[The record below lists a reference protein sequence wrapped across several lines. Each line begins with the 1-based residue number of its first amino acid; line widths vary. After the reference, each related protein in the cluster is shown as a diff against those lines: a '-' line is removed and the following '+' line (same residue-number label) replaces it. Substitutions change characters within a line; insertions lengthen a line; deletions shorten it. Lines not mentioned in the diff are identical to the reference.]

1 MVSAI
6 KIQFDAFPRGDNQVP
21 NAMVIF
27 EPEGRRV
34 AVPLGSTVLYAARE
48 AGIGIR
54 SECGGKGYCGKCKV
68 IIKNKR
74 AVSRVTKVEK
84 KHLSKSE
91 IKLGYRLACQT
102 MVFRNVLVI
111 VPKESRLENRKVMVA
126 GLERRVELKPTVRKL
141 HLKLPKPTLL
151 DQRPDLERVLDTLS
165 EQVKSDKWNID
176 YEVLKRLPDLLR
188 DANWEVTVLV
198 DGNRMIAI
206 ESGDTSNYLFGF
218 AVDIGTSKIVGH
230 LVDLTTGKTVAVGSI
245 ENPQII
251 CGEDVMSRIT
261 FAMVNNTNLERLQKL
276 VIDGINKVLYEVC
289 QKARVDPRRVY
300 EVVVVG
306 NTAMHHFFLGIQPK
320 YVALS
325 PYTPVVRKSISFNA
339 KKLNIKVNRKGIVT
353 VLPIIAGFVG
363 ADAVA
368 DVLATGIYESEEL
381 SLLIDIGTNTEI
393 FIGNKEDMLCC
404 SCASGPAFEGAHI
417 KHGMKAVTGAIEKV
431 NISSDLE
438 VQYETIGN
446 VKPSGLCGSAV
457 IDITAE
463 MLKNG
468 IIDSHG
474 RFNSNIET
482 KRIRINNNETE
493 FVIAWSNETATRKE
507 VTVTQEDIREIQLA
521 KAAIYTGCSILM
533 KRKGIKEKNI
543 NTVFIAGAFGSYIN
557 PVNAKIIGL
566 IPDVPTEKIRFV
578 GNTAVTGAK
587 MALLSEEMKKN
598 AELISKKVRYIEL
611 ANDPDFNKEFV
622 KALLLPHKNLN
633 RFPSIS
639 KFIKFL

>member
-1 MVSAI
+1 MYNV
-6 KIQFDAFPRGDNQVP
+6 
-21 NAMVIF
+21 MVIF
-27 EPEGRRV
+27 EPEGRKV

-54 SECGGKGYCGKCKV
+54 SECGGKGYCGKCRV
-68 IIKNKR
+68 IIKNKK
-74 AVSRVTKVEK
+74 AVSRMTRVEK

-91 IKLGYRLACQT
+91 INLGYRLACQT
-102 MVFRNVLVI
+102 RVFRNVLVI
-111 VPKESRLENRKVMVA
+111 VPKESRLETRKVLVT

-188 DANWEVTVLV
+188 DADWEVTVLV
-198 DGNRMIAI
+198 DGNRIIAI
-206 ESGDTSNYLFGF
+206 EPGDTSNYLFGF

-251 CGEDVMSRIT
+251 HGEDIMTRIT
-261 FAMVNNTNLERLQKL
+261 FAMANNANLERLQKL

-289 QKARVDPRRVY
+289 QKARVDPSRVY
-300 EVVVVG
+300 EVVAVG

-325 PYTPVVRKSISFNA
+325 PYTPAVKKSISFNA
-339 KKLNIKVNRKGIVT
+339 KKLNIEVNRRGIVT

-431 NISSDLE
+431 HISSDLE

-446 VKPSGLCGSAV
+446 VKPSGLCGSAM

-468 IIDSHG
+468 IIDTHG

-482 KRIRINNNETE
+482 KRIRKNNNETE
-493 FVIAWSNETATRKE
+493 FIIARSNETATGKE
-507 VTVTQEDIREIQLA
+507 ITITQKDIREIQLA

-533 KRKGIKEKNI
+533 KRKGIREENI
-543 NTVFIAGAFGSYIN
+543 NTVFIAGAFGNYIN

-587 MALLSEEMKKN
+587 MALLSEEMKKK
-598 AELISKKVRYIEL
+598 AEFISKKVRYIEL

-622 KALLLPHKNLN
+622 EALLLPHKNLN
-633 RFPSIS
+633 RFPSAHTGVVRT
-639 KFIKFL
+639 